1 MYLVPVLA
9 ALDAPDAATAEALAA
24 TELRRLA
31 IYVGQAR
38 RLSHLA
44 AVQAEFDLRVYAN
57 RIELP
62 PASREANG

>member
-24 TELRRLA
+24 TELRTLA
-31 IYVGQAR
+31 IHVGRAR

-44 AVQAEFDLRVYAN
+44 ATTAEFELRVFAN

-62 PASREANG
+62 PADRTA

>member
-9 ALDAPDAATAEALAA
+9 ALDAPDAATAEAMTAA
-24 TELRRLA
+24 ELRRLA
-31 IYVGQAR
+31 IHVDRAR

-44 AVQAEFDLRVYAN
+44 ATTAEFELRVYAN

-62 PASREANG
+62 PAGEAN